1 MDAPMRKVAPLWR
14 VAALALP
21 LAAAPAGCDL
31 IPVRHRLDPSL
42 YPVPTRPTADY
53 LRGREARPT
62 PDPLP
67 PPRRGAGPTPPAD
80 RAAAVPPPDLRE
92 LPDLPDLH
100 PVTPEEALGLAVTD
114 PAELDAAVA
123 RAAEVRAMTLGDP
136 EPPAP
141 IEPVGPEPPGP
152 IPEEVRD
159 PLVLEPIPTAEVP
172 APPPSW
178 AEAELEAPPV
188 EIVEP
193 EPEPTPEPGPEA
205 AAEPGPEVVAAPP
218 AAEETP
224 ADHWRVGLAN
234 LLTLAESEAERG
246 GASSEVWAARRRVL
260 DWLAEAEGEVDET
273 SLWQTVL
280 LMLSEPEAAPDP
292 EAPNDLPPPPPSMAD
307 VGPDASAGPA
317 RGLRI
322 SDLRL
327 CREVVAFGHYRAID
341 ASDCR
346 AGQDVILYCE
356 LDGVGYESHEAGSRS
371 RLVTALEL
379 VAEGSETPLWRDV
392 RPAEDACEHPRRDY
406 FVGYLLTL
414 PRSLAPGRYR
424 LRVAQRD
431 LVSGRIASDELAFA
445 VRTGP

>member
-1 MDAPMRKVAPLWR
+1 MDAPMSKVAPLWR
-14 VAALALP
+14 AAALALS
-21 LAAAPAGCDL
+21 LAAQAGCDL

-42 YPVPTRPTADY
+42 YPVPNRPSADY
-53 LRGREARPT
+53 LRGARPT
-62 PDPLP
+62 AL
-67 PPRRGAGPTPPAD
+67 PTPPPPPEAGPPPSAA
-80 RAAAVPPPDLRE
+80 REAAVPPPDLRE
-92 LPDLPDLH
+92 LPDLPDLR
-100 PVTPEEALGLAVTD
+100 PVTPEEALGLLAPD
-114 PAELDAAVA
+114 PAEVDAAVA
-123 RAAEVRAMTLGDP
+123 RAAEVRAATLGDP

-141 IEPVGPEPPGP
+141 IVPVGPEPPGP
-152 IPEEVRD
+152 TPVEVSG
-159 PLVLEPIPTAEVP
+159 PLILAPVPTAEVP
-172 APPPSW
+172 EPPPSW
-178 AEAELEAPPV
+178 AEDVAEPEAPPV

-193 EPEPTPEPGPEA
+193 EPGPEP
-205 AAEPGPEVVAAPP
+205 AAEPGPEVAEAPA

-246 GASSEVWAARRRVL
+246 GDTSEVWAARRRVL
-260 DWLAEAEGEVDET
+260 DWLAEAEGEVDEA

-280 LMLSEPEAAPDP
+280 LMLSEPVAAPGP
-292 EAPNDLPPPPPSMAD
+292 GAANDLPPPPPSMAD
-307 VGPDASAGPA
+307 VGPGPSADPA
-317 RGLRI
+317 RGLQIR
-322 SDLRL
+322 DLRL

-356 LDGVGYESHEAGSRS
+356 LDGVRYETHEAGYRS

-392 RPAEDACEHPRRDY
+392 RPAEDACEHQRRDY
-406 FVGYLLTL
+406 FVGYLLSL